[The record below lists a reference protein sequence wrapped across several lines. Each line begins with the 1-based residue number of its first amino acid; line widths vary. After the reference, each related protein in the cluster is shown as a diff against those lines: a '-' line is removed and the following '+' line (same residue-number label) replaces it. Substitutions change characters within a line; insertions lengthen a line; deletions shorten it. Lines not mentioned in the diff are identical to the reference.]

1 MKVLALFLAL
11 VASAAAFVPQAA
23 SLRAPSRAGS
33 TGPVMLAEE
42 RSSRRAMLA
51 SALLLAPAAA
61 QAMTVPGLNSPGLV
75 KAKPQTGPRPEF
87 SAIRDKT
94 NFWSPK
100 GIMDSVPKMSGIIT
114 PKSTYYEEGKTL
126 RK

>member
-1 MKVLALFLAL
+1 
-11 VASAAAFVPQAA
+11 VASAAAFVPQSA
-23 SLRAPSRAGS
+23 SLRAPTRAGS
-33 TGPVMLAEE
+33 AARVMLAVV

-61 QAMTVPGLNSPGLV
+61 QAMTVPGLNAPGLV

-94 NFWSPK
+94 NFWSSK

-114 PKSTYYEEGKTL
+114 PKSVYYEEGKTL